1 MDLTRAELQNHC
13 ELLILGSWGLSRNRD
28 GSGQTL
34 IITVVGRRSSV
45 SNPLL
50 VIHYVL
56 GIATNALRSLPLIF
70 IFSLYE
76 IGIVF
81 ILQVK
86 KKIKL

>member
-1 MDLTRAELQNHC
+1 MDLNGAELWNRC

-28 GSGQTL
+28 GSGQML
-34 IITVVGRRSSV
+34 IISVVSRRNSV

-50 VIHYVL
+50 VVHYVL

-76 IGIVF
+76 IGIIF
-81 ILQVK
+81 TLQV
-86 KKIKL
+86 